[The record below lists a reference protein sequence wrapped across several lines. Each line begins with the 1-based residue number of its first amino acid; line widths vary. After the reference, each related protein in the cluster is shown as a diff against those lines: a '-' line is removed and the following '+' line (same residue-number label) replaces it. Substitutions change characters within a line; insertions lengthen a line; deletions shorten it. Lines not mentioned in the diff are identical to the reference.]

1 MTEAHRMQELM
12 YFRGGATLVISVDG
26 LNWLSKKR
34 CSDKGI
40 KKRDDEELQ
49 LWISS
54 GQMRQADEER
64 QPGPCLCVVDQRGS
78 AALESWTNTDH
89 TSSSVT
95 KSSSFSL
102 SPQHCCLLK
111 EPIDHS
117 IFNSLDPFVSDFPKE
132 ATRTRLILNMRDI
145 IGWITRNLN
154 VVSQQNA
161 ITMDPHNKLIIF
173 CDDCTPAHI
182 FRDIYSSQDCRTF
195 MGYTGCH
202 ISDNNNTSVDLKN
215 SISQWPPG
223 PDISSEDNQSK
234 SRDNLNT
241 GSHRSPLK
249 SCENHNHPGESSG
262 RDRNRK
268 MRKSVSFDDDV
279 MVYLFDQE
287 SPTLELHSEPYT
299 SLPSSHPDFTS
310 EDSGLEWEDDFSA
323 LEKSYRFQCTSR
335 PQQLSLPAQSCS
347 ARQRGCLSQTC
358 LVLTYVTE
366 SDLEL

>member
-34 CSDKGI
+34 CRDKGI

-78 AALESWTNTDH
+78 ATLESWTNTDH

-154 VVSQQNA
+154 V
-161 ITMDPHNKLIIF
+161 
-173 CDDCTPAHI
+173 C
-182 FRDIYSSQDCRTF
+182 
-195 MGYTGCH
+195 
-202 ISDNNNTSVDLKN
+202 
-215 SISQWPPG
+215 PPG
-223 PDISSEDNQSK
+223 PDISSEDNQSE

-287 SPTLELHSEPYT
+287 SPTLELHSEPCT
-299 SLPSSHPDFTS
+299 SLPSSHPGFTS
-310 EDSGLEWEDDFSA
+310 EDNGLEWEDDFSA

-347 ARQRGCLSQTC
+347 ARQRGCLPQTC